1 MKYIFALFLTITLAC
16 RAADWTLPAA
26 NQGWWTPGTAEG
38 TPGVGVPGGIAQYL
52 AGGASDR
59 ATTGT
64 VINVVTAHG
73 ADSTGAADCQAAVA
87 AALTAASGP
96 TVIYFPAGTYRLDTG
111 WLYSNY
117 KDDITIRGAGVGVT
131 NFIASSSGTQMFTFS
146 SPGSSDT
153 NEQTITGT
161 KTKGTATL
169 AIANTTGYT
178 EGRHA
183 VVRYENETDNARIQ
197 AGAAPFWH
205 SIGSPFGR
213 AYTVKIISVVD
224 STSVTVDPPLPGDG
238 TNLVTKIG
246 LYPADNKTSRWGF
259 EDFTVTFDA
268 AQHPVAF
275 INFDSSE
282 YCWVHNVQFL
292 NWSKTSS
299 SGSCVTDF
307 NSYRSEIRKC
317 YFEIATG
324 ASSDGGIGSGASSS
338 SLYIDN
344 IFTGTWDNARYD
356 NGNACNSVFAYNY
369 VQAGQGS
376 VFHNFHPSLNLI
388 EGNVMP
394 GHQSDGYHGSSS
406 HNTIFRN
413 WTPGSFG
420 AIINRFKRNYV
431 IAGNVMGTSGTTTGI
446 ISWGNPNIG
455 NGAADG
461 FAGPTGLSNQVGQLD
476 YAQPG
481 YGVGSGSFNTYV
493 IQSGDVSAG
502 DFWRDWKIS
511 ATLTTRTS
519 ATEGVFAVSNGQFY
533 TGTSATSGGS
543 LLVYARASD
552 GTIYNFNGTVTNV
565 AGANVTISFGGG
577 TLPAAASTVY
587 LFMGPSGWQERDL
600 DVQSSSTVTENYMAL
615 AAGGGS
621 VANGTADVLP
631 SSLVYSAQPAWWT
644 DGGFAG
650 TWPPVSPDA
659 PSFSASIIPAGYRFT
674 NDPPPDPAPTL
685 SNATIGTSGT
695 TITFSFTESITVGAG
710 GSAGWALTL
719 STGSATATYASGS
732 GTGSLVYNLSSTVNT
747 GVTGTA
753 AYTQPTNGLEDGTG
767 NDLATLSG
775 FTITNN
781 STQGDYPPEIVS
793 AVIPTDGNSIT
804 FTFDQAVSIGAGGSA
819 GWAINLSSGSV
830 TATYSSGSGTS
841 ALAYTL
847 SSTIASGVTGDVAYT
862 QPGNGIEDSDGDDLA
877 NLSGVN
883 FTNNSTVGQSATQAG
898 WSVRKAIKLLSR

>member
-1 MKYIFALFLTITLAC
+1 MKYLFLILLTAVAC

-38 TPGVGVPGGIAQYL
+38 TPGVGIPGGMAQYL
-52 AGGASDR
+52 AGGVNDR

-64 VINVVTAHG
+64 VINVVSAHG
-73 ADSTGAADCQAAVA
+73 ADNTGATDCQAAVA

-117 KDDITIRGAGVGVT
+117 KDDITIRGAGAGVT

-146 SPGSSDT
+146 SPGASDSY
-153 NEQTITGT
+153 EQTVTGT

-169 AIANTTGYT
+169 AVADTSNYT
-178 EGRHA
+178 AGRHA

-213 AYTVKIISVVD
+213 AYTAKIISVVTN
-224 STSVTVDPPLPGDG
+224 TSVTVDPPLPGDG

-307 NSYRSEIRKC
+307 NSYRNEVRKC
-317 YFEIATG
+317 SFEIATG
-324 ASSDGGIGSGASSS
+324 ASSDGGIGSGGSSS

-344 IFTGTWDNARYD
+344 IFTGPWDVTRYD

-369 VQAGQGS
+369 ATGASGS
-376 VFHNFHPSLNLI
+376 YFHNFHPSLNLV
-388 EGNVMP
+388 EGNVMA

-413 WTPGSFG
+413 WSPTAFG

-431 IAGNVMGTSGTTTGI
+431 IAGNVMGTSGSVSGV

-461 FAGPTGLSNQVGQLD
+461 FAGPTGLSDQVGEID
-476 YAQPG
+476 YLQPG
-481 YGVGSGSFNTYV
+481 YGPNTYV
-493 IQSGDVSAG
+493 IQPGDVSAG
-502 DFWRDWKIS
+502 DFWADWQIT
-511 ATLTTRTS
+511 ATITTRTS
-519 ATEGVFAVSNGQFY
+519 DTAGVFAVSNGNFF
-533 TGTSATSGGS
+533 TGSSPTSSGS
-543 LLVYARASD
+543 LLIYARWNSGASLA
-552 GTIYNFNGTVTNV
+552 YNGTVDAV
-565 AGANVTISFGGG
+565 AGSAVTITFAGGV
-577 TLPAAASTVY
+577 LPAGGSTVSLY
-587 LFMGPSGWQERDL
+587 MGPSGWQERDL
-600 DVQSSSTVTENYMAL
+600 DAQASSTEVENYKAL

-621 VANGTADVLP
+621 IVNGTADVLP
-631 SSLVYSAQPAWWT
+631 SSLVYSSQPSWWT
-644 DGGFAG
+644 ADSFTG
-650 TWPPVSPDA
+650 TWPPVNPDA
-659 PSFSASIIPAGYRFT
+659 PSFSASIIPAGFRYT
-674 NDPPPDPAPTL
+674 STPPPDPAPTL

-695 TITFSFTESITVGAG
+695 TITFTFTEAVTVGAG

-719 STGSATATYASGS
+719 STGSATATYSSG
-732 GTGSLVYNLSSTVNT
+732 GGSATLVYTLSSTVNNGT
-747 GVTGTA
+747 TGTV
-753 AYTQPTNGLEDGTG
+753 AYTQPGGGIEDGAG
-767 NDLATLSG
+767 NDLVTLSG
-775 FTITNN
+775 ATITNN
-781 STQGDYPPEIVS
+781 STSGGGGGGG
-793 AVIPTDGNSIT
+793 ATIT
-804 FTFDQAVSIGAGGSA
+804 TGSLSIGG
-819 GWAINLSSGSV
+819 
-830 TATYSSGSGTS
+830 
-841 ALAYTL
+841 TL
-847 SSTIASGVTGDVAYT
+847 SIGG
-862 QPGNGIEDSDGDDLA
+862 
-877 NLSGVN
+877 
-883 FTNNSTVGQSATQAG
+883 
-898 WSVRKAIKLLSR
+898 